1 MEQQM
6 VLPEGGLAS
15 FLTSNLDEIDDSR
28 LAFGSQN
35 GINSMRETAERMA
48 QLGRNGDDFVIHAT
62 KNERLIPVEVSE
74 ANPELMSQVDIAITN
89 AGADPSA
96 YIVGSETNSVN
107 PYTGQREFFL
117 KKFISKLKN
126 VFKKV
131 APIVVPFALNFIA
144 PGLGSIASGFIG
156 SGITGLVQGKS
167 FKDSLKMGVQGAL
180 IGGLTSGLKGGF
192 TSAKEAGGT
201 FGSRFMEGIRQ
212 TGLPTG
218 GNIFEGQNALKFD
231 ANISKERLSPTP
243 SASSPGSLGD
253 GLRTPNIVSTS
264 NTPMFDKLKGAFYR
278 DPVAANP
285 GLTLGE
291 AAKEVATQFP
301 TLDPT
306 SETFQKYTS
315 NLVGQGATDAVAGG
329 LKLLPTSA
337 AILAGSAAL
346 GAFDPI
352 EGAELEDPYSKES
365 ESEKRLRLDPGKYS
379 SGIPIARDAAS
390 LEDIMVGPIPELYR
404 TNLYEQ
410 YMNPQ
415 RAAAGGQMESFPR
428 RTGYIAGPGT
438 ETSDDIPAMLSD
450 GEFVMNAQAVRGAGG
465 GSREKGVRRMYDMM
479 RAFEG
484 GAVA

>member
-35 GINSMRETAERMA
+35 GINSMRDTAERMA
-48 QLGRNGDDFVIHAT
+48 QFGRNGDDVLIHAT

-74 ANPELMSQVDIAITN
+74 ANPELMSQVDIAISD

-107 PYTGQREFFL
+107 PYTGQSEFFL
-117 KKFISKLKN
+117 KKIISGVKN
-126 VFKKV
+126 IFKKV
-131 APIVVPFALNFIA
+131 APIIVPFALNFIA

-180 IGGLTSGLKGGF
+180 IGGLTSGLRGGF
-192 TSAKEAGGT
+192 SKGEGT
-201 FGSRFMEGIRQ
+201 FGQKFAQGIEQ
-212 TGLPTG
+212 TGIPG
-218 GNIFEGQNALKFD
+218 GDIFRAGGEQNVFQ
-231 ANISKERLSPTP
+231 
-243 SASSPGSLGD
+243 
-253 GLRTPNIVSTS
+253 
-264 NTPMFDKLKGAFYR
+264 Y
-278 DPVAANP
+278 DPVAGEKAIKAGNP
-285 GLTLGE
+285 TFFDKVKDFALPKTQIEGGPELSFLDKYGGTMATG
-291 AAKEVATQFP
+291 AALA
-301 TLDPT
+301 
-306 SETFQKYTS
+306 
-315 NLVGQGATDAVAGG
+315 
-329 LKLLPTSA
+329 
-337 AILAGSAAL
+337 LAG

-352 EGAELEDPYSKES
+352 EAAELEDPYSKES
-365 ESEKRLRLDPGKYS
+365 ASEKRLRLNPGKYS
-379 SGIPIARDAAS
+379 SGIPVGREAAT
-390 LEDIMVGPIPELYR
+390 LQDIMVGPIPELYQ

-410 YMNPQ
+410 YMTPQ
-415 RAAAGGQMESFPR
+415 QAAAGGQMESFPR

-450 GEFVMNAQAVRGAGG
+450 GEFVMNAKAVRGAGN
-465 GSREKGVRRMYDMM
+465 GSREKGVRKMYDMM

>member
-28 LAFGSQN
+28 LAFGRQN

-48 QLGRNGDDFVIHAT
+48 QLGRNGDDVLIHAT
-62 KNERLIPVEVSE
+62 KKERLIPKEVSE
-74 ANPELMSQVDIAITN
+74 ANPELMTQVDIAIAD

-117 KKFISKLKN
+117 KKIISGVKK
-126 VFKKV
+126 VFKAV

-192 TSAKEAGGT
+192 AKDPTGESTFGQRFAQGIEQSGKIGADRSVLQGFDLEASNQAIEAGAPT
-201 FGSRFMEGIRQ
+201 FLDKATAFA
-212 TGLPTG
+212 LP
-218 GNIFEGQNALKFD
+218 NPD
-231 ANISKERLSPTP
+231 A
-243 SASSPGSLGD
+243 
-253 GLRTPNIVSTS
+253 
-264 NTPMFDKLKGAFYR
+264 
-278 DPVAANP
+278 
-285 GLTLGE
+285 
-291 AAKEVATQFP
+291 
-301 TLDPT
+301 
-306 SETFQKYTS
+306 ETFLGKYGGTMAT
-315 NLVGQGATDAVAGG
+315 GAALA
-329 LKLLPTSA
+329 
-337 AILAGSAAL
+337 LAG
-346 GAFDPI
+346 GAFDEIP
-352 EGAELEDPYSKES
+352 ATPLEDPYSKES
-365 ESEKRLRLDPGKYS
+365 ASEKRLRLNRNKYT
-379 SGIPIARDAAS
+379 SGPN
-390 LEDIMVGPIPELYR
+390 LPQENLTLQDIMVGSVPELYQ

-410 YMNPQ
+410 YRTPQ
-415 RAAAGGQMESFPR
+415 RVAAGGEMDSFPR
-428 RTGYIAGPGT
+428 RTGYIEGPGT

-450 GEFVMNAQAVRGAGG
+450 GEFVMNAKAVRGAGG

>member
-28 LAFGSQN
+28 LAFGRQN

-48 QLGRNGDDFVIHAT
+48 QLGRNGDDVLIHAT
-62 KNERLIPVEVSE
+62 KKERLIPKEVSE
-74 ANPELMSQVDIAITN
+74 ANPELMTQVDIAIAD

-107 PYTGQREFFL
+107 PYTGQSEFFF
-117 KKFISKLKN
+117 KKLISNVKN
-126 VFKKV
+126 IFKKV
-131 APIVVPFALNFIA
+131 APIIVPFALNFIA

-180 IGGLTSGLKGGF
+180 IGGLTSGLRGGF
-192 TSAKEAGGT
+192 SKGEGT
-201 FGSRFMEGIRQ
+201 FGQKFAQGIEQ
-212 TGLPTG
+212 TGIPG
-218 GNIFEGQNALKFD
+218 GDIFRAGEEQNVFQ
-231 ANISKERLSPTP
+231 
-243 SASSPGSLGD
+243 
-253 GLRTPNIVSTS
+253 
-264 NTPMFDKLKGAFYR
+264 Y
-278 DPVAANP
+278 DPVA
-285 GLTLGE
+285 GE
-291 AAKEVATQFP
+291 KAIKAG
-301 TLDPT
+301 DPT
-306 SETFQKYTS
+306 FFDKVKDFALPKTQIEGGPKLSFLDKYGGTMAT
-315 NLVGQGATDAVAGG
+315 GAALA
-329 LKLLPTSA
+329 
-337 AILAGSAAL
+337 LAG

-352 EGAELEDPYSKES
+352 EQVPVEDPYSKES
-365 ESEKRLRLDPGKYS
+365 ESERRLRLNPGKYT
-379 SGIPIARDAAS
+379 AS
-390 LEDIMVGPIPELYR
+390 LRVPRDNATLQDIMVGPVPELYK

-410 YMNPQ
+410 YMMPQ
-415 RAAAGGQMESFPR
+415 QAAAGGQMESFPR

>member
-48 QLGRNGDDFVIHAT
+48 QLGRNGDDVVIHAT

-243 SASSPGSLGD
+243 AGSSPGYTNARYGT
-253 GLRTPNIVSTS
+253 GNIASTS
-264 NTPMFDKLKGAFYR
+264 NTPTFDKLKGLF
-278 DPVAANP
+278 
-285 GLTLGE
+285 T
-291 AAKEVATQFP
+291 
-301 TLDPT
+301 
-306 SETFQKYTS
+306 ET
-315 NLVGQGATDAVAGG
+315 
-329 LKLLPTSA
+329 LLPQ
-337 AILAGSAAL
+337 
-346 GAFDPI
+346 
-352 EGAELEDPYSKES
+352 
-365 ESEKRLRLDPGKYS
+365 
-379 SGIPIARDAAS
+379 IPD
-390 LEDIMVGPIPELYR
+390 
-404 TNLYEQ
+404 
-410 YMNPQ
+410 
-415 RAAAGGQMESFPR
+415 
-428 RTGYIAGPGT
+428 
-438 ETSDDIPAMLSD
+438 
-450 GEFVMNAQAVRGAGG
+450 
-465 GSREKGVRRMYDMM
+465 
-479 RAFEG
+479 
-484 GAVA
+484 

>member
-28 LAFGSQN
+28 LAFGSQD

-48 QLGRNGDDFVIHAT
+48 QLGRNGDDVLIHAT
-62 KNERLIPVEVSE
+62 KQERLIPKEVSE
-74 ANPELMSQVDIAITN
+74 ANPELMTQVDIAIAD

-107 PYTGQREFFL
+107 PYTGQSEFFF
-117 KKFISKLKN
+117 KKLISNVKN
-126 VFKKV
+126 IFKKV
-131 APIVVPFALNFIA
+131 APIIVPFALNFIA

-180 IGGLTSGLKGGF
+180 IGGLTSGLRGGF
-192 TSAKEAGGT
+192 SKGEGT
-201 FGSRFMEGIRQ
+201 FGQKFAQGIEQ
-212 TGLPTG
+212 TGIPG
-218 GNIFEGQNALKFD
+218 GDIFRAGEEQNVFQ
-231 ANISKERLSPTP
+231 
-243 SASSPGSLGD
+243 
-253 GLRTPNIVSTS
+253 
-264 NTPMFDKLKGAFYR
+264 Y
-278 DPVAANP
+278 DPVA
-285 GLTLGE
+285 GE
-291 AAKEVATQFP
+291 KAIKAG
-301 TLDPT
+301 DPT
-306 SETFQKYTS
+306 FFDKVKDFALPKTQIEGGPKLSFLDKYGGTMAT
-315 NLVGQGATDAVAGG
+315 GAALA
-329 LKLLPTSA
+329 
-337 AILAGSAAL
+337 LAG

-352 EGAELEDPYSKES
+352 EQVPVEDPYSKES
-365 ESEKRLRLDPGKYS
+365 ESERRLRLNPGKYT
-379 SGIPIARDAAS
+379 AS
-390 LEDIMVGPIPELYR
+390 LRVPRDNATLQDIMVGPVPELYK

-410 YMNPQ
+410 YMMPQ
-415 RAAAGGQMESFPR
+415 QAAAGGQMESFPR

-465 GSREKGVRRMYDMM
+465 GSREKGVRKMYDMM

>member
-48 QLGRNGDDFVIHAT
+48 QLGRNGDDVVIHAT
-62 KNERLIPVEVSE
+62 KNERLIPKEVSE
-74 ANPELMSQVDIAITN
+74 ANPELMSQVDIAIAN

-117 KKFISKLKN
+117 KKFISNIKN
-126 VFKKV
+126 VFKKI

-144 PGLGSIASGFIG
+144 PGLGAVTSGFIG
-156 SGITGLVQGKS
+156 GGITGLVQGKS
-167 FKDSLKMGVQGAL
+167 FKESLKMGL
-180 IGGLTSGLKGGF
+180 IGGAIGGITQGFQNYKNTGDIFKSKDVAGSGGF
-192 TSAKEAGGT
+192 
-201 FGSRFMEGIRQ
+201 FGSSKINPKTGNPYETFELRQ
-212 TGLPTG
+212 PQQTV
-218 GNIFEGQNALKFD
+218 
-231 ANISKERLSPTP
+231 

-253 GLRTPNIVSTS
+253 GLRTPNIAS
-264 NTPMFDKLKGAFYR
+264 NTGTPTFDKLKGAFYR

-337 AILAGSAAL
+337 AVLAGSAAL

>member
-48 QLGRNGDDFVIHAT
+48 QLGRNGDDVVIHAT
-62 KNERLIPVEVSE
+62 KNERLIPKEVSE

-96 YIVGSETNSVN
+96 YVVGSETNSVN

-144 PGLGSIASGFIG
+144 PGLGAVTSGFIG
-156 SGITGLVQGKS
+156 GGITGLVQGKS
-167 FKDSLKMGVQGAL
+167 LKESLKMGL
-180 IGGLTSGLKGGF
+180 IGGAIGGISQGFSNYANKTKGGYF
-192 TSAKEAGGT
+192 TGNTLKPGTDELYDTFELRKPTGDVSVAQEAGNKIKSG
-201 FGSRFMEGIRQ
+201 
-212 TGLPTG
+212 
-218 GNIFEGQNALKFD
+218 FEDIKQFATPKSGPL
-231 ANISKERLSPTP
+231 P
-243 SASSPGSLGD
+243 SAVTARQKELM
-253 GLRTPNIVSTS
+253 LS
-264 NTPMFDKLKGAFYR
+264 NNLTADVAFEQ
-278 DPVAANP
+278 ATKELTP
-285 GLTLGE
+285 GLIE
-291 AAKEVATQFP
+291 
-301 TLDPT
+301 
-306 SETFQKYTS
+306 KYGKTA
-315 NLVGQGATDAVAGG
+315 LVAG
-329 LKLLPTSA
+329 
-337 AILAGSAAL
+337 AGALAL

-352 EGAELEDPYSKES
+352 EQAPLEDPYSKES
-365 ESEKRLRLDPGKYS
+365 ESERRLRLNPGKYT
-379 SGIPIARDAAS
+379 AS
-390 LEDIMVGPIPELYR
+390 LRVPRDNATLQDIMVGPVPELYK

-410 YMNPQ
+410 YMMPQ
-415 RAAAGGQMESFPR
+415 QAAAGGQMESFPR